1 MLLQSFSAGASRKG
15 WPTFF
20 PAVSHEAKSR
30 ISQRLFRGSGEQ
42 NGLPALVLFNIEW
55 SLLQALSRRLR
66 KTDWIIRGRD
76 GCKVQA
82 SQGRQNCRG
91 FQEVS
96 ATHGGHIPFCDWSTA
111 IYRLNGCFRGAH
123 SL

>member
-1 MLLQSFSAGASRKG
+1 MLLQTFSARASRKR

-20 PAVSHEAKSR
+20 PAVSHESKAR
-30 ISQRLFRGSGEQ
+30 IPQRLFRGSGKQ

-66 KTDWIIRGRD
+66 ETDWIIRGRD

-82 SQGRQNCRG
+82 SQGRQNCRALK
-91 FQEVS
+91 EVS
-96 ATHGGHIPFCDWSTA
+96 TTHGAHIPFYDWSSRQST
-111 IYRLNGCFRGAH
+111 G
-123 SL
+123 